1 MGGGTKT
8 PDVPA
13 APAPTPT
20 PQPSDVSPQQTEGQR
35 AQKTANMKK
44 GILSTIKTSP
54 AGTTG
59 AGSDLTGASGTGTKK
74 TLGGA

>member
-1 MGGGTKT
+1 MGGGPKT

-13 APAPTPT
+13 APAPTAT
-20 PQPSDVSPQQTEGQR
+20 PQPSDTAPQQTEGQR
-35 AQKTANMKK
+35 QAKQANMKK
-44 GILSTIKTSP
+44 GVLSTIKTSP

-59 AGSDLTGASGTGTKK
+59 AGSDLTANTTAKK

>member
-1 MGGGTKT
+1 MGGGPKT

-13 APAPTPT
+13 APAPTAT

-35 AQKTANMKK
+35 QAKQANMKK
-44 GILSTIKTSP
+44 GVLSTIKTSP

-59 AGSDLTGASGTGTKK
+59 AGSDLTTNTGKK

>member
-1 MGGGTKT
+1 MCNPKS

-13 APAPTPT
+13 APAPTAT

-35 AQKTANMKK
+35 QAKVANMKK

-54 AGTTG
+54 QGVTGTG
-59 AGSDLTGASGTGTKK
+59 ADLNSQNQLGKK
-74 TLGGA
+74 TLGV